1 MNSIER
7 SAAVAAVVLVTLGLG
22 GCSGLWGHDE
32 FDRYVQRS
40 DNITLSAGDAKE
52 VNVATHMQHP
62 WPPGV
67 GDRRIPADG
76 TKSQRAI
83 DRYRAGARAPDPLPP
98 IGGQGGTLGGGGTV
112 PAAGGPS
119 R

>member
-1 MNSIER
+1 MSPLNR
-7 SAAVAAVVLVTLGLG
+7 AAAVILATLALG

-32 FDRYVQRS
+32 FDRYAQRS
-40 DNITLSAGDAKE
+40 EKITLSAGDAKE
-52 VNVATHMQHP
+52 VNVATHTLHP
-62 WPPGV
+62 WPPEV

-76 TKSQRAI
+76 AKTQRAI
-83 DRYRAGARAPDPLPP
+83 DRYRAGARPPDPLPP

-112 PAAGGPS
+112 PAGPGGPA